1 LFYVNCLLVVQLSFP
16 GFDNGCRFG
25 FCITFRADKTR
36 CLICTSCHVYL
47 HNLWS
52 RKLRTRTQCSRPS
65 EHSGLFFYCC
75 CCAYYSV
82 PINQYEDKLNLSFSI
97 QCRYLYIQNNIIIH
111 QPYSSPIPMTQCY
124 PLFMNSFKF

>member
-1 LFYVNCLLVVQLSFP
+1 MVVQLSFS

-25 FCITFRADKTR
+25 FCITFRTDKTR

-65 EHSGLFFYCC
+65 EHSGIFFFYCC
-75 CCAYYSV
+75 CRAYYSV

-97 QCRYLYIQNNIIIH
+97 QCRYLYIQNN
-111 QPYSSPIPMTQCY
+111 SPIILIPMIQCY
-124 PLFMNSFKF
+124 PLLINSFKFWFFEFLN